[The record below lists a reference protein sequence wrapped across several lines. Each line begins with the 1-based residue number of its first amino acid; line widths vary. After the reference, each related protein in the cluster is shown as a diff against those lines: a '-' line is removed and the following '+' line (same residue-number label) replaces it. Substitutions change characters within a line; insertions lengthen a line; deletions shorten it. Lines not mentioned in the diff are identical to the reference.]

1 MADGLADLHPGD
13 FGAAF
18 DDFYRTEWPGALRL
32 ATLLMQDASASED
45 AAQEAFSRVLARW
58 NSIESPG
65 AYLHNTLVNVCR
77 RWQRRRSGEHQRL
90 PMLLPPTASE
100 PVCDEMADA
109 LAALSYRQR
118 AVIILRFY
126 ADLSEAEIAAALDC
140 KPGTVKSLASRA
152 LDELRKV
159 IER

>member
-1 MADGLADLHPGD
+1 MADGLAELHPGD
-13 FGAAF
+13 VGHEF
-18 DDFYRTEWPGALRL
+18 DDFYKDEWPGALRL
-32 ATLLMQDASASED
+32 ATLLMQDAAAED

-58 NSIESPG
+58 GVIDRPG

-77 RWQRRRSGEHQRL
+77 RWQRRRTGERVRL
-90 PMLLPPTASE
+90 PMLLPADASE
-100 PVCDEMADA
+100 AVCDEMSDA
-109 LAALSYRQR
+109 LAALPYRQR
-118 AVIILRFY
+118 AVIILRYY